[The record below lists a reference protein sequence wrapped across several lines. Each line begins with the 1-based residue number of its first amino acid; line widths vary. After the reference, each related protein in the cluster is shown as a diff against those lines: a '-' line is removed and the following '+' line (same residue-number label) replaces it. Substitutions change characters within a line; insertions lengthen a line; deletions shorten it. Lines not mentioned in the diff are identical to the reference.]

1 MAERIHVFWGILLT
15 LLVAVAVWMVVSN
28 VRYSRR
34 IDHYHQQAR
43 QVGIGSDEELSRTVA
58 TLETE
63 LKERLDYET
72 NVESDPLD
80 LTKVIQSKKFLAR
93 LGLRE
98 SLEQQGRMR
107 LSCTVVGPSES
118 AVIKF
123 LGRSYV
129 VHTGDIFNGYRVD
142 VIEPERVVLIKGG
155 AQLVLIN
162 EKAPAGEIEEL
173 GGGRSGNF

>member
-1 MAERIHVFWGILLT
+1 MTERIHVFWGILLT
-15 LLVAVAVWMVVSN
+15 LLILAALWIAMSN

-34 IDHYHQQAR
+34 IDHYNQQAR
-43 QVGIGSDEELSRTVA
+43 QIGIGSDEELSRTVA

-72 NVESDPLD
+72 NVEGDPLD

-107 LSCTVVGPSES
+107 LSCTVVGPGES
-118 AVIKF
+118 AVVKF

-129 VHTGDIFNGYRVD
+129 IHTGDIFNGYRVEA
-142 VIEPERVVLIKGG
+142 IEPERVVLQKGG
-155 AQLVLIN
+155 AQLVLVN
-162 EKAPAGEIEEL
+162 EKAPQGEIEEL
-173 GGGRSGNF
+173 GGGRAGNF